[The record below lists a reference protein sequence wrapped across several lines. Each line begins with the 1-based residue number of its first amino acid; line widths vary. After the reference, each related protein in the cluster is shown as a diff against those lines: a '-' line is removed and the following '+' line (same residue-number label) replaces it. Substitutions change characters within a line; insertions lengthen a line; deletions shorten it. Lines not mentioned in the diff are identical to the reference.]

1 MPAPDSSLRALA
13 IQIVLMLKMPPQ
25 VHAFREVIMEYRR
38 LGNSGLQVSLA
49 GLGCNNFGMR
59 IDAAQTRA
67 VVHCALDEGITLFD
81 TADIYGSRGQ
91 SEEMLGKALG
101 DRRHEI
107 VLASKF
113 GMAMGD
119 GPYKVG
125 GSRRYIMSACE
136 GSLKRLGTDYIDLYQ
151 IHQPDPLTP
160 EDETLSALDTLV
172 RAGKVRYIGNSNYAG
187 WQVANAAWIAKSH
200 GWAPYVSAQ
209 NQYNLL
215 DRSIEKDLM
224 PACREFGVGILPFF
238 PLASGFLT
246 GKYRKGE
253 EPAQGTR
260 FAAMRRLADPMLTEA
275 NFSILERL
283 DEFAGKRG
291 HSLLELAVGW
301 LATQPE
307 ISSVISGATS
317 PDQVKQ
323 NARAIDWHLSAEEM
337 AAVNKITRK

>member
-1 MPAPDSSLRALA
+1 
-13 IQIVLMLKMPPQ
+13 
-25 VHAFREVIMEYRR
+25 MEYRR

-59 IDAAQTRA
+59 IDAEQTRA
-67 VVHCALDEGITLFD
+67 VVHRALDEGITLFD
-81 TADIYGSRGQ
+81 TADIYGNRGQ

-101 DRRHEI
+101 NRRHEV

-119 GPYKVG
+119 GPYKIG
-125 GSRRYIMSACE
+125 GSRWYITRACE
-136 GSLKRLGTDYIDLYQ
+136 GSLKRLGTDYLDLYQ

-160 EDETLSALDTLV
+160 EEETLSTLDTLV
-172 RAGKVRYIGNSNYAG
+172 RAGKVRYLGHSNYAG
-187 WQVANAAWIAKSH
+187 WQAADAAWIAKSH
-200 GWAPYVSAQ
+200 GWTPYVSAQ

-215 DRSIEKDLM
+215 DRSIEKELM

-246 GKYRKGE
+246 GKYRRGE
-253 EPAQGTR
+253 KPAEGTR

-275 NFSILERL
+275 NFALLERL

-291 HSLLELAVGW
+291 HTLLELAIGW

-317 PDQVKQ
+317 PEQVKQ
-323 NARAIDWHLSAEEM
+323 NAKAINWKLTAEEM
-337 AAVNKITRK
+337 DEVSKLTRK

>member
-1 MPAPDSSLRALA
+1 
-13 IQIVLMLKMPPQ
+13 
-25 VHAFREVIMEYRR
+25 MEYRR

-59 IDAAQTRA
+59 INADQTRA

-81 TADIYGSRGQ
+81 TADIYGNRGQ

-101 DRRHEI
+101 NRRHEI

-113 GMAMGD
+113 GMMMGD
-119 GPYKVG
+119 GPYKIG
-125 GSRRYIMSACE
+125 GSRRYIMAACE
-136 GSLKRLGTDYIDLYQ
+136 ASLKRLGTDYIDLYQ

-160 EDETLSALDTLV
+160 EEETLYALDTLV
-172 RAGKVRYIGNSNYAG
+172 RSGKVRYLGHSNYSG
-187 WQVANAAWIAKSH
+187 WQTANAAWIAKSR

-224 PACREFGVGILPFF
+224 PACREFGVGILPYF

-246 GKYRKGE
+246 GKYRRGE
-253 EPAQGTR
+253 APAEGTR
-260 FAAMRRLADPMLTEA
+260 FAAMRRLADPMLTDA
-275 NFSILERL
+275 NFAMLEQL
-283 DEFAGKRG
+283 DEFAGKNG
-291 HSLLELAVGW
+291 HTLLELAVGW

-317 PDQVKQ
+317 PDQVRE
-323 NARAIDWHLSAEEM
+323 NARAIDWRLNAEEM
-337 AAVNKITRK
+337 AAVSKITRR